1 MKNRKFILM
10 AILVIASMVFTACAA
25 PAPVVTTGETAAA
38 GGEAAGAFEDVSRP
52 HPYLSVLEVRR
63 AIAHCIDRDAL
74 IAAVY
79 PYVDD
84 TVKPTLRMDTGW
96 PKTHWVWDGPYPD
109 YEYDVAAANALLDE
123 AGFVDDD
130 GDGYRFELTMTTT
143 TAQFRQTW
151 AAVVEQQLADCGIL
165 LIRQHVPASWWFG
178 DTTGLQVR
186 DFELGAYA
194 WVGQTEPAGRTL
206 YACDQIPTPANNW
219 EGQNYMG
226 WCNPEANNA
235 IVLATNTLA
244 REDRKVAYDK
254 FSEIFGTDMVS
265 LPLFQRAEA
274 EAWSLNLEGMVTSE
288 TEYAT
293 ASAFGWTLADGGDT
307 TVFGFSQ
314 EPASMFDL
322 VESAAVQRQASQLGR
337 AIYNTQYDYD
347 YQPLLQDGLSTIE
360 SGKATNEM
368 VPVVAGDMVYNTA
381 GEPVEL
387 AEGTEVIVDGE
398 TIAWDGTSEL
408 SLPQLV
414 VTYSWLPHKWS
425 DGVDATVDDF
435 KLGIDISCDP
445 ESGATTFTTCDMM
458 QNVEYATDGSLS
470 YTITWL
476 PGVQD
481 PTYYI
486 APFSVSPSSAS
497 YPSHQVLADGRT
509 LADVPANEWSTL
521 PEIAEKPLSI
531 APWYISEWVKGQS
544 MTFEANPYYFEGE
557 PAIKR
562 IVIVFVQDT
571 TQLVAQ
577 LLSGDVDYVEKATL
591 GGGAEVELV
600 KAAGEAGNLNF
611 EIIPSATWEHIDF
624 NMFIKEK

>member
-1 MKNRKFILM
+1 MKNRTLM
-10 AILVIASMVFTACAA
+10 LLAILVIVAMAFSACAA
-25 PAPVVTTGETAAA
+25 AVPAAPAGDAAAA
-38 GGEAAGAFEDVSRP
+38 GAAAEAVEDVSRP
-52 HPYLSVLEVRR
+52 HPQLSVPEVRQ

-84 TVKPTLRMDTGW
+84 DIKPTLRMDAPW
-96 PKTHWVWDGPYPD
+96 PKTHWVYQGPYPD
-109 YEYDVAAANALLDE
+109 YEYDVAKANELLDK

-130 GDGYRFELTMTTT
+130 GDGYRFELSMTTT

-194 WVGQTEPAGRTL
+194 WVGQTEPAGRSL
-206 YACDQIPTPANNW
+206 YACDQIPTPGNNW

-226 WCNPEANNA
+226 WCNEEASNL
-235 IVLATNTLA
+235 IVLATNTLE
-244 REDRKVAYDK
+244 REDRKVAYDSFQK
-254 FSEIFGTDMVS
+254 LFGEEMVS
-265 LPLFQRAEA
+265 FPLFQRAEA
-274 EAWSLNLEGMVTSE
+274 EAWSKNLEGVVTSE

-293 ASAFGWTLADGGDT
+293 ASAFDWTLVDGSDT
-307 TVFGFSQ
+307 LIVGFSQ

-337 AIYNTQYDYD
+337 TLYNTQYDYD
-347 YQPLLQDGLSTIE
+347 YQANLQDGLSTLE
-360 SGKATNEM
+360 SGKATNTM
-368 VPVVAGDMVYNTA
+368 VPVVAGDMVYNVA

-387 AEGTEVIVDGE
+387 AEGVEVMVDGAPM
-398 TIAWDGTSEL
+398 AWDGTSALE
-408 SLPQLV
+408 LPQLV
-414 VTYSWLPHKWS
+414 VTYDWPAHKWS
-425 DGVDATVDDF
+425 DGVDASVDDF
-435 KLGIDISCDP
+435 KLAFDINCDP
-445 ESGATTFTTCDMM
+445 ESGATTFTTCDTI
-458 QNVEYATDGSLS
+458 QNIDYATDGSIS
-470 YTITWL
+470 YTVTYL

-486 APFSVSPSSAS
+486 APFTISPSSAS
-497 YPSHQVLADGRT
+497 YPSHQVLSDGRN

-531 APWYISEWVKGQS
+531 APWVITEWVKGQS
-544 MTFEANPYYFEGE
+544 MTLEANPYYFKGE

-600 KAAGEAGNLNF
+600 KQAGEAGTLNF
-611 EIIPSATWEHIDF
+611 EIIPSATWEHIDM
-624 NMFIKEK
+624 NLFIKEK

>member
-1 MKNRKFILM
+1 MKNRTFILL
-10 AILVIASMVFTACAA
+10 ALLVIAAMAFSACAA
-25 PAPVVTTGETAAA
+25 AVPAAPA
-38 GGEAAGAFEDVSRP
+38 GEAAAPGAVDDVSRP
-52 HPYLSVLEVRR
+52 HPQLSVPEVRQ

-84 TVKPTLRMDTGW
+84 TIKPTLRMDAPW
-96 PKTHWVWDGPYPD
+96 PKTHWVYQGPYPD
-109 YEYDVAAANALLDE
+109 YEYDVAKANELLDT

-130 GDGYRFELTMTTT
+130 GDGYRFELSMTTT

-178 DTTGLQVR
+178 DTTGLQQR

-206 YACDQIPTPANNW
+206 YACDQIPSPGNNW

-226 WCNPEANNA
+226 WCNQEASNL
-235 IVLATNTLA
+235 IVLATNTLE
-244 REDRKVAYDK
+244 REDRKVAYDS
-254 FSEIFGTDMVS
+254 FQTIFGEEMVS
-265 LPLFQRAEA
+265 FPLFQRAEA
-274 EAWSLNLEGMVTSE
+274 EAWSLNLEGVVTSE

-293 ASAFGWTLADGGDT
+293 ASAFDWTLVDGSDT
-307 TVFGFSQ
+307 LIIGFSQ

-322 VESAAVQRQASQLGR
+322 VESSAVQRQASQLGR
-337 AIYNTQYDYD
+337 TLYNTQYDYD
-347 YQPLLQDGLSTIE
+347 YQANLQDGLSTIE
-360 SGKATNEM
+360 SGKATNTM
-368 VPVVAGDMVYNTA
+368 VPVVAGDMVYNVA

-387 AEGTEVIVDGE
+387 AEGVEVMVDGSPM
-398 TIAWDGTSEL
+398 AWDGTSALE
-408 SLPQLV
+408 LPQLV
-414 VTYSWLPHKWS
+414 VTYDWPAHKWS
-425 DGVDATVDDF
+425 DGVDASVDDF
-435 KLGIDISCDP
+435 KLAIDINCDP
-445 ESGATTFTTCDMM
+445 ESGATTFTTCDTF
-458 QNVEYATDGSLS
+458 QNIDYATDGSIS
-470 YTITWL
+470 YTITYL

-486 APFSVSPSSAS
+486 APFTISPSSAS
-497 YPSHQVLADGRT
+497 YPSHQVLADGRN

-531 APWYISEWVKGQS
+531 GPWVITEWVKGQS
-544 MTFEANPYYFEGE
+544 MTLEANPYYFKGE

-600 KAAGEAGNLNF
+600 KQAGEAGSLNF
-611 EIIPSATWEHIDF
+611 EIIPSATWEHIDM
-624 NMFIKEK
+624 NLFIKEK